1 MWGIVISSILG
12 AVVGGV
18 TQGVAT
24 AKANEEK
31 VAAYE
36 QAAQSV
42 REATDKYSGENAY
55 NEMMKKGAEEAKA
68 MSDFTS
74 VAPVVNPA
82 GPGQTTGNIA
92 PIVDAANQVANETK
106 SNYNQGWNMGQSNAG
121 TMNAAKYNADL
132 AKANIEKGQA
142 DVNFNVANQAQQE
155 TLKGIGNIAQTGS
168 NIANTVRKSSNGR
181 NIAE

>member
-1 MWGIVISSILG
+1 
-12 AVVGGV
+12 
-18 TQGVAT
+18 
-24 AKANEEK
+24 
-31 VAAYE
+31 
-36 QAAQSV
+36 
-42 REATDKYSGENAY
+42 
-55 NEMMKKGAEEAKA
+55 
-68 MSDFTS
+68 
-74 VAPVVNPA
+74 
-82 GPGQTTGNIA
+82 
-92 PIVDAANQVANETK
+92 
-106 SNYNQGWNMGQSNAG
+106 MGQSNAG